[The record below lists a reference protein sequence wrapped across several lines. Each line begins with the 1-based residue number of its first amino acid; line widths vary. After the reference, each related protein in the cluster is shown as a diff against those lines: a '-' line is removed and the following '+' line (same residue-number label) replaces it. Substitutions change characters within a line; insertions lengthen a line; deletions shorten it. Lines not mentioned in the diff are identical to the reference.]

1 MNALPAALSSLLTLW
16 NALGRAY
23 IGGRFARLKLNFCQ
37 VKKYIMVL
45 LKLRAG
51 LYNPEKSER
60 VVEVEAIVDTSAMY
74 SVVRRDVLEQ
84 LGVKPVERRR
94 FRAFGGYVVRDIGE
108 VGMVLMGRRRV
119 VPVIFGEDG
128 DPAVVGVTA
137 LEIFGLEVDVVR
149 GTLKEAELLLL

>member
-1 MNALPAALSSLLTLW
+1 M
-16 NALGRAY
+16 
-23 IGGRFARLKLNFCQ
+23 
-37 VKKYIMVL
+37 
-45 LKLRAG
+45 RAG
-51 LYNPEKSER
+51 LYNPEKPEK
-60 VVEVEAIVDTSAMY
+60 VIEVEAIVDTGAIY
-74 SVVRRDVLEQ
+74 SVVRRDILEQ

-94 FRAFGGYVVRDIGE
+94 FRAFGGYVERDIGE

-128 DPAVVGVTA
+128 DPVVVGVTA

>member
-1 MNALPAALSSLLTLW
+1 
-16 NALGRAY
+16 
-23 IGGRFARLKLNFCQ
+23 
-37 VKKYIMVL
+37 
-45 LKLRAG
+45 
-51 LYNPEKSER
+51 
-60 VVEVEAIVDTSAMY
+60 MY
-74 SVVRRDVLEQ
+74 SVARRDVLEQ

-94 FRAFGGYVVRDIGE
+94 FRAFGGYVERDVGE

>member
-1 MNALPAALSSLLTLW
+1 
-16 NALGRAY
+16 
-23 IGGRFARLKLNFCQ
+23 
-37 VKKYIMVL
+37 MVFFR
-45 LKLRAG
+45 LRAG
-51 LYNPEKSER
+51 LYNPEEPER
-60 VVEVEAIVDTSAMY
+60 VIELEAIVDTGAIY

-94 FRAFGGYVVRDIGE
+94 FRAFGGYVERDIGE

-137 LEIFGLEVDVVR
+137 LEIFGFEVDVVR

>member
-1 MNALPAALSSLLTLW
+1 MRVS
-16 NALGRAY
+16 
-23 IGGRFARLKLNFCQ
+23 
-37 VKKYIMVL
+37 
-45 LKLRAG
+45 
-51 LYNPEKSER
+51 LYNPEKPER
-60 VVEVEAIVDTSAMY
+60 VVEVEAIVDTGAIY
-74 SVVRRDVLEQ
+74 SVVRRNILEQ

-94 FRAFGGYVVRDIGE
+94 FRAFGGYVERDIGE

-128 DPAVVGVTA
+128 DPVVVGVTA

>member
-1 MNALPAALSSLLTLW
+1 M
-16 NALGRAY
+16 G
-23 IGGRFARLKLNFCQ
+23 
-37 VKKYIMVL
+37 L

-51 LYNPEKSER
+51 LCNPEKPEK
-60 VVEVEAIVDTSAMY
+60 VIEVEAIVDTGAIY
-74 SVVRRDVLEQ
+74 SVVRRDILEQ

-94 FRAFGGYVVRDIGE
+94 FRAFGGYVERDIGE
-108 VGMVLMGRRRV
+108 VGMVLMGRRRI

-149 GTLKEAELLLL
+149 GVLKEAELLLL

>member
-1 MNALPAALSSLLTLW
+1 
-16 NALGRAY
+16 
-23 IGGRFARLKLNFCQ
+23 
-37 VKKYIMVL
+37 MVL

-51 LYNPEKSER
+51 LYNPEEPER
-60 VVEVEAIVDTSAMY
+60 VVEVEAIVDISAMY
-74 SVVRRDVLEQ
+74 SVVRRDILEQ

-94 FRAFGGYVVRDIGE
+94 FRAFGGYVERDIGE
-108 VGMVLMGRRRV
+108 VGMVLMGRRRI

-149 GTLKEAELLLL
+149 GVLREAELLLL

>member
-1 MNALPAALSSLLTLW
+1 M
-16 NALGRAY
+16 
-23 IGGRFARLKLNFCQ
+23 
-37 VKKYIMVL
+37 
-45 LKLRAG
+45 RAG
-51 LYNPEKSER
+51 LYNPEKPEK
-60 VVEVEAIVDTSAMY
+60 VIEVEAIVDTGAIY
-74 SVVRRDVLEQ
+74 SVIRRDILEQ

-94 FRAFGGYVVRDIGE
+94 FRAFGGYVERDIGE
-108 VGMVLMGRRRV
+108 VGMVLMGRRRI

>member
-1 MNALPAALSSLLTLW
+1 MNALLAALSSLLTLW

-23 IGGRFARLKLNFCQ
+23 MGCGFARLRLNFCQ

-51 LYNPEKSER
+51 LYNPEKPEK
-60 VVEVEAIVDTSAMY
+60 VVEVEAIVDTGAIY
-74 SVVRRDVLEQ
+74 SVVRRDILEQ

-94 FRAFGGYVVRDIGE
+94 FRAFGGYVERDVGE
-108 VGMVLMGRRRV
+108 VGMVLMGRRRI

-128 DPAVVGVTA
+128 DPAVIGVTA